1 MFEFSSLKE
10 FVENKLDVEINQYS
24 NFKLKRV
31 EIVEEVGVGGDIFNN
46 PKLRISE
53 NGIEYLKDGKYYKG
67 FLYLGDGYRSP
78 YPDKVTNKMTTV
90 PRFHVYSCDTILKL
104 KMHNQGYRYV
114 FSNKPVKMTD
124 RVDGKEKD
132 LLICKLCRDLMP
144 NEFREKINV
153 FYTTTDFCR
162 DFLDYT
168 EDNEI
173 QEIRHNIKSIYE
185 LLKKFRYDE
194 ELKIF
199 THRIDDIQK
208 YIDIYKNKEKI
219 ENFLSDYYNRINEKS
234 IRLLRNFLPIEENGR
249 KTPIPPLWGEM
260 EIHYTWNSEEVKNE
274 IVRNNKNPWNLNIK
288 GTLFEN
294 EIDKFKHYI
303 EFRNDNKGYTFNDI
317 IQRLFYEGLENNFEI
332 EFNLSETSNLNTF
345 IDVYNFKNGLEIIIN
360 WIKKFQ
366 HISNKVS
373 VSTSIESFN
382 RDTKLVRISIE
393 HLNSVWQKEIR
404 KENIQ
409 GGDLESMRRYFFCIA
424 DVFIFAID
432 IRNKSYKI
440 SVMNE
445 KTMLNLQS
453 NQLTD
458 ITIEPCDPMDSVQYI
473 IVFYTTS

>member
-1 MFEFSSLKE
+1 MFEFSLLKE

-31 EIVEEVGVGGDIFNN
+31 EIVEEVGVDGDIFNN

-78 YPDKVTNKMTTV
+78 HHDKVTNKMTTV

-124 RVDGKEKD
+124 RVDGKEKN

-199 THRIDDIQK
+199 THKIDDIQK

-288 GTLFEN
+288 GTLFKN

-317 IQRLFYEGLENNFEI
+317 IQRLFYEGLGNNFEI
-332 EFNLSETSNLNTF
+332 SFDLSKTSNLNTF

-382 RDTKLVRISIE
+382 RVRIFIE

-458 ITIEPCDPMDSVQYI
+458 ITIEPCDPMNSVQYI